1 MAEIILETE
10 RMILRTEAEG
20 DLDSYLKHLNTAQV
34 QEHLGGVKEPHEIEA
49 KLAKTAACFA
59 EHGFGF
65 MAIQHKEN
73 GALLGY
79 CGLKKVDNP
88 LAPMVGD
95 FETGWLLRADYW
107 GQGFAYEAVVAVL
120 EFGFSRFDAPHI
132 VALTSQSNTAS
143 WRLMEKLGMVRRRD
157 LEFDDPDYP
166 PEDNPTIVYI
176 KERTS
181 P

>member
-10 RMILRTEAEG
+10 RMILRTEADG

-34 QEHLGGVKEPHEIEA
+34 QEHLGGVKEPHEVEA
-49 KLAKTAACFA
+49 KLAKTAAHFA

-65 MAIQHKEN
+65 MAMQHKEN
-73 GALLGY
+73 GDLLGY
-79 CGLKKVDNP
+79 CGLKTVDNP

-107 GQGFAYEAVVAVL
+107 RQGFAYEAVLAVL

-132 VALTSQSNTAS
+132 VALTSDRNAPS
-143 WRLMEKLGMVRRRD
+143 WRLMEKLGMTKRHD

-166 PEDNPTIVYI
+166 PEDNPTIVYRI
-176 KERTS
+176 DRKQ
-181 P
+181 